1 MRNQVQKRVRMSQNL
16 RAIRLK
22 VSASLA
28 FLLFF
33 QLTFSQNRFEKVNE
47 WVTQNLPELGGRAV
61 LMVYKDGALQYSQAF
76 NNLSKRQ
83 QAAGK
88 IRARVQGKDED
99 EILQDYTPTTR
110 ERIASASK
118 WLSAALVLTFVDEG
132 KLRLSD
138 TVGKY
143 LPALSRYGK
152 GHIRIWHCLS
162 HTTGLKE
169 PALRETL
176 GSFQKIKSM
185 DQYIESILTYPMEG
199 EPGKVFRYGNTGLQI
214 AAAVLEKISGKDFET
229 LFAERIAAPL
239 EMKNTDFGKS
249 GLPLA
254 AGGAW
259 STPEDYMNFLV
270 MLLNEGAFN
279 GKRIL
284 SKALVHEM
292 MKNKLGSDC
301 LRAWAP
307 EEAGTWGYGFGAW
320 VMDPPL
326 AIATRKDAMPDS
338 KRGDAVTSPG
348 LFGSFPWVENEKKY
362 AAFLF
367 VHNLQHKGRN
377 QLYATLKRV
386 VDNAVE

>member
-1 MRNQVQKRVRMSQNL
+1 MSEIF
-16 RAIRLK
+16 RSICRK
-22 VSASLA
+22 VSSLAA

-33 QLTFSQNRFEKVNE
+33 QVTFSQNRFGAVTE
-47 WVTQNLPELGGRAV
+47 WMEQNLPELGGRAV

-76 NNLSKRQ
+76 NNMSRRQ
-83 QAAGK
+83 QTAGK
-88 IRARVQGKDED
+88 IRARIQGKEP
-99 EILQDYTPTTR
+99 EEVLQDYTPTTR

-162 HTTGLKE
+162 HTTGIKE
-169 PALRETL
+169 PALREAL
-176 GSFQKIKSM
+176 GSFQKIKTM

-229 LFAERIAAPL
+229 LFAERIAGPL

-259 STPEDYMNFLV
+259 STPEDYMNFLT
-270 MLLNEGAFN
+270 MLLQEGEFK

-284 SKALVHEM
+284 SKALVTEM

-301 LRAWAP
+301 LRAYAP
-307 EEAGTWGYGFGAW
+307 EEAGNWGYGLGAW
-320 VMDPPL
+320 IIDPPL
-326 AIATRKDAMPDS
+326 AIAARKDAMPDS
-338 KRGDAVTSPG
+338 KPGAAATSPG

-367 VHNLQHKGRN
+367 VYNLQHKGRN
-377 QLYATLKRV
+377 QLYTGLKRL
-386 VDNAVE
+386 VDAAVQ

>member
-1 MRNQVQKRVRMSQNL
+1 MSQNL
-16 RAIRLK
+16 RSIRLK
-22 VSASLA
+22 VSASAA
-28 FLLFF
+28 FLLLF
-33 QLTFSQNRFEKVNE
+33 QLTFSQNRFEKVSAWAE
-47 WVTQNLPELGGRAV
+47 QHLPELGGRAV
-61 LMVYKDGALQYSQAF
+61 LMVYKNGAVQYSEAF

-83 QAAGK
+83 QTAGK
-88 IRARVQGKDED
+88 IRARVQGKE
-99 EILQDYTPTTR
+99 EAEVLQDYTPTTR

-118 WLSAALVLTFVDEG
+118 WLSAALVLTFVEEG

-138 TVGKY
+138 TVGKF

-162 HTTGLKE
+162 HTTGIKE

-176 GSFQKIKSM
+176 GSFQRIKTM

-254 AGGAW
+254 AGGAF

-270 MLLNEGAFN
+270 MLLNEGEFN

-284 SKALVHEM
+284 SKALVNEM

-301 LRAWAP
+301 LRASAP
-307 EEAGTWGYGFGAW
+307 EEAGNWGYGLGAW
-320 VMDPPL
+320 VIDPPL

-348 LFGSFPWVENEKKY
+348 MFGSFPWVENDKKY
-362 AAFLF
+362 VAFLF
-367 VHNLQHKGRN
+367 VYNLQHKGRN
-377 QLYATLKRV
+377 QLYTELKRV
-386 VDNAVE
+386 VDAAVQ